1 MDAYSTTSW
10 AAVFAATAGAS
21 AALTGLLFV
30 ALSINLSHVLQGPG
44 WIGRAVEV
52 LVLLTAAMILSILL
66 LMPDQGAPT
75 LAAEVLS
82 VAALVIVVLAYIH
95 IRAQHRRLF
104 VMRVFGGQLG
114 PVFLIVG
121 GVSLAA
127 QNGGG
132 LYWVVPA
139 LLASMV
145 AAIIGAWV
153 VLVEAAR

>member
-1 MDAYSTTSW
+1 M
-10 AAVFAATAGAS
+10 FAAIAGAS

-30 ALSINLSHVLQGPG
+30 AHSINLSHVLKSPG

-52 LVLLTAAMILSILL
+52 LVLLTSAMVLSILL

-75 LAAEVLS
+75 LAAEVLT

-95 IRAQHRRLF
+95 IRAQNWRLI

-114 PVFLIVG
+114 SVFLIVG

-132 LYWVVPA
+132 LYWVVP
-139 LLASMV
+139 
-145 AAIIGAWV
+145 V